1 MTAAAWELRLYE
13 DRFPVNAAAEDALLP
28 ANRVIY
34 MAAGSAKIDGAGLAQ
49 DEARFGAGA
58 VGSIAAGIKGATL
71 WRWELAK
78 AGAPRALIRAP
89 VVSSTVKLTAP
100 IETLDPGDG
109 KQWLMRGDS
118 VAFPPGGCAYTH
130 VHQGPGI
137 RCLQKGR
144 IRIDCNGHS
153 ANYLAGGAWF
163 EAGPDPVFAQADA
176 AEATRFIRVMI
187 LPRALKG
194 QSSIRYVKEEDKD
207 KPKSQTY
214 RGYVDEFIEL

>member
-1 MTAAAWELRLYE
+1 MSWELRLYQ
-13 DRFPVNAAAEDALLP
+13 DRLPGGKPVAARLSV

-34 MAAGSAKIDGAGLAQ
+34 AAQGSVEIAGRAL
-49 DEARFGAGA
+49 DEDDAWFGAGA
-58 VGSIAAGIKGATL
+58 VGTIVAEPAGAIL
-71 WRWELAK
+71 WRFELAQ
-78 AGAPRALIRAP
+78 ASAPE
-89 VVSSTVKLTAP
+89 KP
-100 IETLDPGDG
+100 IEAPGVTSALKLAAAIDTLDPGDG
-109 KQWLMRGDS
+109 AQWLMRCDS
-118 VAFPPGGCAYTH
+118 VAFPADGCAYTH

-137 RCLQKGR
+137 RCLHRGN

-153 ANYLAGGAWF
+153 AQYGPGGAWF

-187 LPRALKG
+187 LPRALRG
-194 QSSIRYVKEEDKD
+194 QSSIRYVNDEDRD